1 VKLTLAPGQSLNHD
15 IPAAT
20 WRKLMTREQLR
31 QLAHRHGI
39 ACGRNGWNV
48 ARNIQ
53 SGYRREGAP
62 ATFRVEIVLP

>member
-1 VKLTLAPGQSLNHD
+1 MRAITNHD

-20 WRKLMTREQLR
+20 WRKLMTREELR
-31 QLAHRHGI
+31 QLAHLHGI

-48 ARNIQ
+48 ARNIESGFRQ
-53 SGYRREGAP
+53 SGFPP